1 MWLLVSVLCLQTSA
15 TDAECRRDVRGP
27 YYAPQACREML
38 APVQAVLVSVAGD
51 LGAVV
56 LFASVRCEKGNDI

>member
-1 MWLLVSVLCLQTSA
+1 MWLLIATLCIQTSA

-27 YYAPQACREML
+27 YHAPLACREML
-38 APVQAVLVSVAGD
+38 APVRDVLVSVAGD

-56 LFASVRCEKGNDI
+56 LFASVRCEKGNDL

>member
-1 MWLLVSVLCLQTSA
+1 MWLLIATLCIQTSA

-27 YYAPQACREML
+27 YHAPQACREML

-51 LGAVV
+51 LGATII
-56 LFASVRCEKGNDI
+56 FQSVRCEKGQDL

>member
-27 YYAPQACREML
+27 YHAPQACREML

-56 LFASVRCEKGNDI
+56 LFASVRCEKGNDL